1 MEMVAV
7 GTRGSSEA
15 VHRPWHVRPGKN
27 TPLDPWL
34 VPPDATGEK
43 RVAGKRRRAMRL
55 SALFEEFCDY
65 LRVEKEAAPK
75 TVTTYRSRFE
85 DFMEFARLEAQQPS
99 PCPIPEPGRR
109 T

>member
-1 MEMVAV
+1 MLPAKSAWRAN
-7 GTRGSSEA
+7 G
-15 VHRPWHVRPGKN
+15 
-27 TPLDPWL
+27 
-34 VPPDATGEK
+34 GEPCVCP
-43 RVAGKRRRAMRL
+43 RF
-55 SALFEEFCDY
+55 FEEFCDY